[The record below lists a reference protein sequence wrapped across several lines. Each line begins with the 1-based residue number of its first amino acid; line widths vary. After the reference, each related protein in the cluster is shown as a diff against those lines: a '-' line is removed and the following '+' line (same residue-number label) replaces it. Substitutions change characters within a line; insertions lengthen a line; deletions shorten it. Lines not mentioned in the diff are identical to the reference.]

1 MLDKPK
7 ALSNWTYD
15 FLREKIL
22 NLEIQPG
29 EQIHIEIFTEKLDV
43 SRTPIRE
50 AFIKLANEGLIEVR
64 PRVGYF
70 VTDITEEDIRDLFEI
85 REIVEARAANKAAS
99 SLTDEELVEVKSFI
113 EEGKIAVDNGDLDLY
128 LKYDMKFHNYLQKHI
143 QNKRLTTFMESL
155 NNLTHRERI
164 ISIRS
169 PENVKETII
178 EHERIVQALIKRDGD
193 KAAWFMG
200 EHLKRVSDRIIKIM
214 LENKNNGKGEI
225 QI

>member
-15 FLREKIL
+15 FLKEKIL

-50 AFIKLANEGLIEVR
+50 AFIKLANEGLIEVH

>member
-1 MLDKPK
+1 MLNKPK
-7 ALSNWTYD
+7 ALSDWTYE

-22 NLEIQPG
+22 NLEIHPG
-29 EQIHIEIFTEKLDV
+29 EQIHIEIFTEKLEV

-50 AFIKLANEGLIEVR
+50 AFLRLANEGLIDVR

-85 REIVEARAANKAAS
+85 REIVETRAANKAAS
-99 SLTDEELVEVKSFI
+99 SLTDEELIEVKSFI

-128 LKYDMKFHNYLQKHI
+128 LKYDMQFHNYLQKHI
-143 QNKRLTTFMESL
+143 KNKRLTTFMESL
-155 NNLTHRERI
+155 NNLTYRERI

-169 PENVKETII
+169 LENVKETII
-178 EHERIVQALIKRDGD
+178 EHERIVQALLERDGE

-200 EHLKRVSDRIIKIM
+200 EHLKRVSDRIINIM
-214 LENKNNGKGEI
+214 QENNNNGKGEI
-225 QI
+225 KI